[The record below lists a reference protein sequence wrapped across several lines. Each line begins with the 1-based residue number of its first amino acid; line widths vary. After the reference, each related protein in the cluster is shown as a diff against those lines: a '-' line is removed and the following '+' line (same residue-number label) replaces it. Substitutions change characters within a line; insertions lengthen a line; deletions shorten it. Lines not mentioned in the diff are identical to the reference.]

1 MSHLQLRGSKAMER
15 PRDGKNR
22 LEFGHGKA
30 MLAGRPAP
38 EVIMAPGTNAGHLPS
53 QSTADPL

>member
-1 MSHLQLRGSKAMER
+1 MER